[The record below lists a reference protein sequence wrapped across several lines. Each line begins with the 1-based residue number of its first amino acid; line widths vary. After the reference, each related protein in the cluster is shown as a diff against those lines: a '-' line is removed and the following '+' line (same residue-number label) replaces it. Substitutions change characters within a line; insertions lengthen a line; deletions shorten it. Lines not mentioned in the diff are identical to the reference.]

1 MRCPNC
7 GTENSDSAKFC
18 KKCGSPLKEKVVNNV
33 NTRDNQ
39 SNNTTKYVIV
49 ALAIVAVVLAGAF
62 VYMYGL
68 SSSHNDSQIHSDSDN
83 QQQVT
88 QSDDSV
94 QAQSSESSQSS
105 SSSDSMSII
114 SGSFSTNGGMEDKT
128 YASIYVG
135 SQHAGEK
142 VQVQIYYSR
151 DGSTLNH
158 GNMVPIIVDS
168 KGYIDVVSADAY
180 EYYPDHAEI
189 KLYDHSGKLLDT
201 ESVNLS
207 PTSGIQTF

>member
-7 GTENSDSAKFC
+7 STENSDSAKFC

-39 SNNTTKYVIV
+39 SINTTKYVIV
-49 ALAIVAVVLAGAF
+49 ALAIVVVLAGAF

-68 SSSHNDSQIHSDSDN
+68 SSSHNDSQLHSDSDN

-88 QSDDSV
+88 QSDEPV

-128 YASIYVG
+128 YASLYVG

-142 VQVQIYYSR
+142 VQVQIYYFR

-158 GNMVPIIVDS
+158 GNMVPITVDS
-168 KGYIDVVSADAY
+168 KGYLDVVSADAY
-180 EYYPDHAEI
+180 EYYPDYAEI
-189 KLYDHSGKLLDT
+189 NLYDNSGKLLDT